1 MSDLL
6 SRMKQAGGQGAQSP
20 SASAQNGGQKSGQRM
35 PGQQGQPGQQQGAGQ
50 PSDSQQGQSGD
61 NAPSENA
68 TGRGSGQSTDQT
80 ASKQPGSGMGQQDG
94 NKDVKLAEQ
103 MAAMG
108 KISEIIGKR
117 SANVSGEVTMEV
129 QSTTQT
135 LQTPYSRRNAAH
147 TEAGGEIS
155 RDEVP
160 VSLQPYVQQYF
171 EHVRKQAPVK

>member
-1 MSDLL
+1 M
-6 SRMKQAGGQGAQSP
+6 
-20 SASAQNGGQKSGQRM
+20 
-35 PGQQGQPGQQQGAGQ
+35 
-50 PSDSQQGQSGD
+50 
-61 NAPSENA
+61 NAM
-68 TGRGSGQSTDQT
+68 GRGSGQSSDQQ

-129 QSTTQT
+129 QSTQQQ
-135 LQTPYSRRNAAH
+135 LQTPYSRRNATH
-147 TEAGGEIS
+147 SDAGGEIS

-171 EHVRKQAPVK
+171 EQVRKSTPAK